1 DLRSSVLKICS
12 FMEKELSENDVDTVV
27 RQATFQ
33 NMKSDP
39 RANYNNV
46 IKNEIGTRHSGS
58 FLRKGTIGDWKHHL
72 TVEQNERFD
81 KIFKRNMDKIPL
93 NFYLI
98 DFSPQF
104 DYFLASTPLQ

>member
-12 FMEKELSENDVDTVV
+12 FLEKELSEEDINTVV

-39 RANYNNV
+39 RANYEN
-46 IKNEIGTRHSGS
+46 IAKNEIGTRNTEGA

-72 TVEQNERFD
+72 TLEQNERFD
-81 KIFKRNMDKIPL
+81 RIFYSNMKNIPL
-93 NFYLI
+93 KFIWDINEE
-98 DFSPQF
+98 
-104 DYFLASTPLQ
+104 